1 MATLPEGVGL
11 DSVLTYVDQPT
22 KTFLIDW
29 NSHQIS
35 GFADG
40 LEAMRQA
47 VEIILQNERFRWQIY
62 TADFGSELEELVGE
76 DYDFIVS
83 ELPRRIRD
91 AFSRDSRIL
100 SADNFSPIPKP
111 EKEPYEKNK
120 ASLLHRV
127 QSSAYVIHAPSS
139 GFQMISL
146 V

>member
-1 MATLPEGVGL
+1 M

-29 NSHQIS
+29 NSRQIS

-47 VEIILQNERFRWQIY
+47 VEIILQNERFWWQIY

-76 DYDFIVS
+76 DYHFIVS

-91 AFSRDSRIL
+91 AFPGTAGSCEQ
-100 SADNFSPIPKP
+100 DNFVFSDG
-111 EKEPYEKNK
+111 
-120 ASLLHRV
+120 
-127 QSSAYVIHAPSS
+127 S
-139 GFQMISL
+139 GGKLVCSFDVHTVFGTISEE
-146 V
+146 VGV

>member
-11 DSVLTYVDQPT
+11 DSVLTHVDQPT

-47 VEIILQNERFRWQIY
+47 VEIILQNERFRQIY
-62 TADFGSELEELVGE
+62 TAEVGSELEELVGE

-100 SADNFSPIPKP
+100 SADNFVFSDG
-111 EKEPYEKNK
+111 
-120 ASLLHRV
+120 
-127 QSSAYVIHAPSS
+127 S
-139 GFQMISL
+139 GGKLVCSFDVHTVFGTISEE
-146 V
+146 VGT

>member
-29 NSHQIS
+29 NSRQIS

-47 VEIILQNERFRWQIY
+47 VEIILQNERWQIY

-100 SADNFSPIPKP
+100 SADNFVFSDG
-111 EKEPYEKNK
+111 
-120 ASLLHRV
+120 
-127 QSSAYVIHAPSS
+127 S
-139 GFQMISL
+139 GGKLVCSFDVHTVFGTISEE
-146 V
+146 VGV

>member
-62 TADFGSELEELVGE
+62 SSDFGSELENLVGE
-76 DYDFIVS
+76 ERDYIES
-83 ELPRRIRD
+83 ELPRRIED
-91 AFSRDSRIL
+91 AFSGDSRIL
-100 SADNFSPIPKP
+100 TVENFVFTEKIPGELSCSFDVKTVYGTLT
-111 EKEPYEKNK
+111 EEV
-120 ASLLHRV
+120 SV
-127 QSSAYVIHAPSS
+127 
-139 GFQMISL
+139 
-146 V
+146 